1 MRVQV
6 TFRISTET
14 GEVEFF
20 QVDDMGRTRQV
31 HDHDALHEDIALAI
45 AQIIDPRADVSEVI
59 PVPGQAPVAQQLPV
73 TPASQRQAQELD
85 QGGQG

>member
-6 TFRISTET
+6 TFRINTET

-20 QVDDMGRTRQV
+20 QVDDMGRTRQLQ
-31 HDHDALHEDIALAI
+31 DHDADHEDIALAI
-45 AQIIDPRADVSEVI
+45 AQILDPRADVSEVI
-59 PVPGQAPVAQQLPV
+59 PVPGQALAAQPLPA
-73 TPASQRQAQELD
+73 TPASQRQAQEID